1 MPELTVAEALAK
13 LATLPNPTLDQLR
26 ALVAETS
33 IAQTDLS
40 APTKATVLYSGPVAE
55 HFFDTGPG
63 NGKALSSGQLA
74 SEIARSDAGFKI
86 VDNTHAAELIE
97 DPIFRMAFQKAEGTD
112 AILFSKDGGFWSNAS
127 DRFVKEAAN
136 GDFFLVA
143 PKPAAFEGLSLD
155 EGIFS
160 TVELKALLE
169 GDGVGRINGIEL
181 PALREIYQ
189 NIPDPDTALKEITDV
204 LSVKSL
210 GDLYDGLD
218 LHTSPEGGVEFRI
231 KGGVFEKIG
240 LSGVG
245 DLQTSGFVIADA
257 ISGADGIFSGQDFER
272 IISKANVIKAL
283 GEAGKVAGPVGDLIE
298 LGVLTGTVVGLLNA
312 GDRDGAARAAVAG
325 LSSIGGGALAG
336 GAAAVWA
343 APLLAGGPVGAVAY
357 VIVVVGAGIIGS
369 EAGEFLGEK
378 LYDAYSAAFTYF
390 DGTGVDPFTWIADGA
405 GAYSNFQNLTLDGL
419 KYAGRITRQLING
432 ELDIV
437 EFFTGS
443 RGEPEV
449 GQIIV
454 TANRQT
460 GDVTT
465 SYSGDLG
472 ALISGSEVGAAFGK
486 ALLEFARASGEIPT
500 SPGVFQTGGGS
511 LPSSSRDVQ
520 SGIGRLPSASITTP
534 IAKVNQDGTLTIG
547 GVEARIIG
555 TDGRNGFR
563 VEVGNTGSLLDLVVI
578 DGVTIP
584 KLGRDFSGDLEVLTE
599 FDDDGGIKKT
609 SFKIAGNPLK
619 VSFEDAGSAIGR
631 QLGFRLAG
639 GDVVLGIGT
648 SALLQTVGMNLG
660 EVLDAITFGEPK
672 AIGWLTNTALADIP
686 DELLTNLKLAGIG
699 AISSFLTAELINALG
714 VDGFA
719 GELLNTG
726 AGTAI
731 GQIVSGIFAGDTI
744 GSIFAGLDSVKSL
757 ALLGSAVGSFLG
769 TKLASEVVTFDTI
782 GGQIGSQVG
791 SSLGVLAASE
801 LLKIGTVLGGPLGAV
816 IGAFAG
822 FIIGGL
828 IGSVFGGT
836 PRSGADVTWDENDGR
851 FITANAYSRK
861 GGSQEA
867 AVALATTVAETF
879 NAVLDAVGGRLANP
893 QDVTTGNYGMRKS
906 DFVYRPISTRDKRA
920 ITFRADSEQDG
931 AFDAITGYGIFQGLS
946 DPDFRIIGGSN
957 YAKRAVY
964 ATIEI
969 GGQTAENFDQS
980 VLFGNLASAQSYET
994 YLANSV
1000 VINAIVA
1007 AERDSVFAAETAINL
1022 VRAVELGLTKR
1033 HRADW
1038 FGGFTALLDASQ
1050 ISAAGVEFGFDYDPF
1065 SDNISRL
1072 ISVGDSI
1079 LSDAIDIAGQTN
1091 IEAGDGNDLIFLDQ
1105 VATNIDGFEVAGGA
1119 GRIANSAGLK
1129 INGEAADGS
1138 AVGINVAATI
1148 DAGAGND
1155 IVHASNLGDNVFG
1168 GAGDDTLYGGRLDD
1182 WLLGGDGDDVLNAGA
1197 ADGSSL
1203 GGDGNY
1209 LNGGDGNDTL
1219 NGREGS
1225 DWLEGGDGTD
1235 TLTGGAGD
1243 DILVGGAGA
1252 GDQLAGGAGDDQYVV
1267 RRGDGADIIDETASS
1282 APVVTGTGDAFTQR
1296 IAGIQL
1302 WKANPV
1308 AAGAIRPDWVGN
1320 WAGVQ
1325 SDNVASGEDAI
1336 VFGYGIEIG
1345 DIHMQRSVTGGAPGS
1360 DLIIQVM
1367 ETVGGAQT
1375 FSGTQITVR
1384 DWFTNP
1390 FKRVEW
1396 LKFTDGTE
1404 IRIGDITSFVVG
1416 GAGNDVLIGT
1426 SGNDFVF
1433 GGAGDDRLFLLAGDD
1448 IGNGGTGNDMVAGDE
1463 GRDLL
1468 IGGLGN
1474 DELIG
1479 GKGADAL
1486 SGDDGT
1492 DDLYGG
1498 ADNDILSGGRGDGD
1512 HVVGGAGNDIFK
1524 YSRGDGSDTFA
1535 DEFVNSWFTVWTET
1549 GGWNAAGGF
1558 SYDPAT
1564 GEVRG
1569 PGGAVLRLNVGTA
1582 DQPDFQWL
1590 GRYDYDSVT
1599 GTLKVFAQ
1607 PSNGS
1612 RLYTNSGSDRIEFAP
1627 GINIQDIIL
1636 ERSDNDLVLVI
1647 SDESADLASTSSVSD
1662 RITIKEWY
1670 LAPGQ
1675 IEKLVFAQTG
1685 IFDIEATARKLIAG
1699 TDANDGSMATPLQ
1712 GTAVNDWITG
1722 GSGDDVIAGGTGD
1735 DILAGNSGFDTLKGE
1750 AGNDVL
1756 YGGTGNDVL
1765 DGGAGKDILI
1775 GGLGEDTASYASAS
1789 AAVRADLSASSS
1801 NTGDAAGDE
1810 YDSIENLTGGS
1821 GADFLTGDDG
1831 DNVLTGGIGNDQL
1844 KGGFGD
1850 DTYVWNIGDGA
1861 DTIEEGGALLEE
1873 AVTASGALAPG
1884 YTVSSWTQI
1893 GETDYYYYD
1902 DDYYF
1907 EEYEYSY
1914 FELEI
1919 TGPDGAIAYYSDQYY
1934 EDILYGYPDA
1944 PPPVAYIQSGWLGG
1958 FARTNGQQVTRQVID
1973 PTANSGNDTLEFGAG
1988 ISLSDLS
1995 FTRSG
2000 DDLIIRHG
2008 GLATSQVT
2016 IKGHYSTSGAVED
2029 IVFADGFSVALSSI
2043 LVADSNAQRVGSSGD
2058 DLITGRFGT
2067 FADNLAG
2074 GDGNDVLS
2082 GYAGNDQ
2089 LSGGDGDDVLEGGA
2103 GADIL
2108 NGGANGDVGDT
2119 VRYVRSAAV
2128 TIDLASTGAQSGAE
2142 AQGDTLIGV
2151 ENVVGSQTGA
2161 DILRGTEGNNR
2172 FDGLDGNNQI
2182 WGRGGDDVI
2191 IAGKGADK
2199 LYGDAGDDNIDAG
2212 DGNDDVYGGVGN
2224 DILVGGGGNDR
2235 IWGQDGDDTILGGD
2249 GNDTVLDGGAGN
2261 DLVMGDAGDDT
2272 LTGGAGN
2279 DNLVGGTGNDLLQGG
2294 TGNDTYLFDS
2304 RSGNDTIVDAD
2315 GANAIAFE
2323 GNISINQLWM
2333 VRVGNDLKI
2342 SVIGGEASITVTN
2355 YFTPNVPSLM
2365 RSISTQTHTIYL
2377 GHAAPLIGTMT
2388 ASGTNVPAAIPS
2400 SIAADLR
2407 NYWHEGHAAAPTGEP
2422 LGLFIHQNTASSPTA
2437 TGAVDHDDNITDY
2450 SIGSAPV
2457 NGSVALDAVTGV
2469 FTYTPTASY
2478 LGSDRFTIIV
2488 TDADGQAVEVPV
2500 AVTVAPEGAIQN
2512 FPNQFAGNYSFDE
2525 FENVAIGTLIG
2536 AVAASDPD
2544 SAATALGQQSY
2555 SFLVNGTASAIS
2567 ADGRYAISATTGE
2580 IRTNAALDFDT
2591 GTPGANYTVIARD
2604 NAGADG
2610 YNQAETS
2617 VRIDIADVNE
2627 AHSLVNAAR
2636 NVIEGDYSYDPFR
2649 GSPEVSFNLNDLM
2662 LTDPENG
2669 RGLIWTFSDGSNT
2682 NGFWELNRQT
2692 GILSVNS
2699 IIDYETVTV
2708 RYETEYEY
2716 DDDTGEEIEYT
2727 YAVKD
2732 LSLANQNLSV
2742 TASDGAFSATANFTA
2757 TITDK
2762 NEGPQLSY
2770 SPRYIIRDDQK
2781 EGNFATLRGYDPE
2794 TGVAA
2799 SSYTITNIAATESFH
2814 TPGSSSDVD
2823 NTGNPSLTIGF
2834 TSGVLNFQ
2842 VPGDG
2847 EWEGGIRYHP
2857 TRGGRWYY
2865 QLDYEVTVNMT
2876 DSSGNIGTDTFTVT
2890 FLKHG
2895 TSGVLPIMLDLD
2907 GDGIELVDHENST
2920 VFFDMDLD
2928 GIADRTGWVSAD
2940 DGMLVL
2946 DRNGNGIIDN
2956 SLEISFAS
2964 DDAAAVTDLE
2974 GLRAWDTNQNGL
2986 IDAGDE
2992 AFAQFQVWRDINQNG
3007 ISEEGELFSLAD
3019 MGIRAINL
3027 TLNLTG
3033 EELVEDRNVLF
3044 ATSQFFRTNGTI
3056 GIVGDVSLA
3065 FDPSRTQEGEASEP
3079 YDELSPQVS
3088 EPAPVAD
3095 PGNSGEANASDDGA
3109 AATPEE
3115 TPGIPDAQGAAN
3127 DDEAVSGSPDATS
3140 DSDSVS
3146 GLAAPIV
3153 FDLDNDGE
3161 GLVSLAESRTRFDMN
3176 LDGFLDRTGWIE
3188 EGDAF
3193 LALDRNGNGVIDD
3206 ISEISFVADKEGA
3219 RTDLEGLAAFDTN
3232 EDGVFDGL
3240 DDRFVEFRLW
3250 RDSNSNG
3257 LTDAGELLS
3266 LAEGGFISIT
3276 LVGTPTG
3283 QTPVEGEN
3291 IVFNTSTYTLSSGET
3306 GTLLDAGLAFRAGD
3320 GLPDIDF
3327 QESKWSGKSKHW
3339 RQTANNGS
3347 VQITPRRVNGV
3358 LSADAGLIAPAS
3370 TYAIGNRNIGT
3381 LSTILLDLD
3390 GDGLEARRSGKSKAW
3405 FDMNGDGVVD
3415 DTGWMSGGDGM
3426 LVIDRDGNGLINDT
3440 SEITFLPE
3448 KENATSAWDGL
3459 GELDENGDGRIS
3471 AADTRF
3477 GELAV
3482 WVDSNQDGISQGDEI
3497 RSLTHLG
3504 IRDISLNQ
3512 RSTSDSAKVGNNL
3525 ALSTST
3531 FTWSNGVTATIGNVA
3546 LGFEVNPAVPPAAVP
3561 MSPGQLSTAMAG
3573 ARLAEAMSVFGSDA
3587 SGSITGTTGAD
3598 KAGTMD
3604 WLSVSAA

>member
-1 MPELTVAEALAK
+1 MSDPETQQDPTAIPDGEVIVVTANLPPIVDPNATEIPVSVARQYLDDIPKTNSQFPEPRTARRIDADFNADSAAMLSYKRIALGVVEYGENKYAFPDIELIDFESDSISERIETSMAAIYWAAENNIPIDGLQELLGIFDSLYQRGYRSIPTFDAESSGSQRIAAGQANTDTNEQGSLDVNGDGVVDAADLRDTELETFISTGNDFPDMEK
-13 LATLPNPTLDQLR
+13 LIAFFHEVSHGVFGNHKFNITRNSGLDQLATPITQQMIEDDPTYRAGRLALYVLRDISQYLNHEDGIPGDKFTVRGFEYDADPFSYSNSQVDDQIEAVVQRGQELAENSRINTVNALLDRLFALPEGDPGRSLPQHILDAWGGQGFLGLLSEPSDWDANANGVWGSSLSHYRDRNKSTRDFDGNGVTEAFGTVQFGSNLPTIIAANVEFSLQDEIIEFAENVANRVAFGVTLVDGAQIGIALGSVLGRHITDDVFGQIAASAALKTGLGAFGEWVDVEIFHTNPR
-26 ALVAETS
+26 ALSTNFLGGGLDGLLDSLWDNLV
-33 IAQTDLS
+33 
-40 APTKATVLYSGPVAE
+40 
-55 HFFDTGPG
+55 
-63 NGKALSSGQLA
+63 NGGVGALSS
-74 SEIARSDAGFKI
+74 
-86 VDNTHAAELIE
+86 
-97 DPIFRMAFQKAEGTD
+97 
-112 AILFSKDGGFWSNAS
+112 
-127 DRFVKEAAN
+127 
-136 GDFFLVA
+136 
-143 PKPAAFEGLSLD
+143 
-155 EGIFS
+155 
-160 TVELKALLE
+160 
-169 GDGVGRINGIEL
+169 
-181 PALREIYQ
+181 Y
-189 NIPDPDTALKEITDV
+189 
-204 LSVKSL
+204 
-210 GDLYDGLD
+210 
-218 LHTSPEGGVEFRI
+218 
-231 KGGVFEKIG
+231 
-240 LSGVG
+240 
-245 DLQTSGFVIADA
+245 
-257 ISGADGIFSGQDFER
+257 
-272 IISKANVIKAL
+272 
-283 GEAGKVAGPVGDLIE
+283 
-298 LGVLTGTVVGLLNA
+298 
-312 GDRDGAARAAVAG
+312 
-325 LSSIGGGALAG
+325 
-336 GAAAVWA
+336 
-343 APLLAGGPVGAVAY
+343 
-357 VIVVVGAGIIGS
+357 
-369 EAGEFLGEK
+369 
-378 LYDAYSAAFTYF
+378 
-390 DGTGVDPFTWIADGA
+390 
-405 GAYSNFQNLTLDGL
+405 
-419 KYAGRITRQLING
+419 
-432 ELDIV
+432 
-437 EFFTGS
+437 
-443 RGEPEV
+443 
-449 GQIIV
+449 
-454 TANRQT
+454 
-460 GDVTT
+460 
-465 SYSGDLG
+465 
-472 ALISGSEVGAAFGK
+472 
-486 ALLEFARASGEIPT
+486 
-500 SPGVFQTGGGS
+500 
-511 LPSSSRDVQ
+511 
-520 SGIGRLPSASITTP
+520 
-534 IAKVNQDGTLTIG
+534 
-547 GVEARIIG
+547 
-555 TDGRNGFR
+555 
-563 VEVGNTGSLLDLVVI
+563 
-578 DGVTIP
+578 
-584 KLGRDFSGDLEVLTE
+584 
-599 FDDDGGIKKT
+599 
-609 SFKIAGNPLK
+609 
-619 VSFEDAGSAIGR
+619 
-631 QLGFRLAG
+631 
-639 GDVVLGIGT
+639 
-648 SALLQTVGMNLG
+648 
-660 EVLDAITFGEPK
+660 
-672 AIGWLTNTALADIP
+672 
-686 DELLTNLKLAGIG
+686 
-699 AISSFLTAELINALG
+699 LTAELVNAVGLEGFPAEIVNSFGGAAINQIASNL
-714 VDGFA
+714 VD
-719 GELLNTG
+719 
-726 AGTAI
+726 
-731 GQIVSGIFAGDTI
+731 IVRGGPEVPGIFDGVGTEAQLYTVAASFI
-744 GSIFAGLDSVKSL
+744 GS
-757 ALLGSAVGSFLG
+757 
-769 TKLASEVVTFDTI
+769 KLANEIHTFQSV

-791 SSLGVLAASE
+791 ATYGSYVASQIFLAFGFNPTTFVAA
-801 LLKIGTVLGGPLGAV
+801 VAV
-816 IGAFAG
+816 IVFWKLV
-822 FIIGGL
+822 GGL
-828 IGSVFGGT
+828 IGSIFGGT
-836 PRSGADVTWDENDGR
+836 PRSGADVEWSEDQQQ
-851 FITANAYSRK
+851 FIVSNAYSRK
-861 GGSQEA
+861 GGNKEA
-867 AVALATTVAETF
+867 AVSLADAAANNF
-879 NAVLDAVGGRLANP
+879 NSVLGAIGGTLLNP
-893 QDVTTGNYGMRKS
+893 DSVQTGNYGMRVK
-906 DFVYRPISTRDKRA
+906 DFVYRPYSTRDK
-920 ITFRADSEQDG
+920 
-931 AFDAITGYGIFQGLS
+931 DAITARFSGSDGGEKLIAHGSYLGLLDIS
-946 DPDFRIIGGSN
+946 TQVAGGN
-957 YAKRAVY
+957 IYAKRALSASLDSHITTPDQFSMEVLLGDLVVAQEY
-964 ATIEI
+964 DKFLAQKETIGALIAAQPESAFVA
-969 GGQTAENFDQS
+969 GWLVT
-980 VLFGNLASAQSYET
+980 LA
-994 YLANSV
+994 
-1000 VINAIVA
+1000 
-1007 AERDSVFAAETAINL
+1007 
-1022 VRAVELGLTKR
+1022 RAGELGLHKR
-1033 HRADW
+1033 SQTDW
-1038 FGGFTALLDASQ
+1038 IGGFTALLDELYDGKVDGVSVH
-1050 ISAAGVEFGFDYDPF
+1050 AA
-1065 SDNISRL
+1065 
-1072 ISVGDSI
+1072 SVGARF
-1079 LSDAIDIAGQTN
+1079 DAVNNERLWSLVDQDGVFLGYSRDTIDLAGQTQ
-1091 IEAGDGNDLIFLDQ
+1091 I
-1105 VATNIDGFEVAGGA
+1105 
-1119 GRIANSAGLK
+1119 
-1129 INGEAADGS
+1129 DGS
-1138 AVGINVAATI
+1138 AASDTIVLSAITVGSDGKEIPRGGARLADTAGFIINGVAGAGGTIDIRVAATI
-1148 DAGAGND
+1148 NAGAGND
-1155 IVHASNLGDNVFG
+1155 VVHASNLGDNVFG
-1168 GAGDDTLYGGRLDD
+1168 GAGDDSLYGGGLDD
-1182 WLLGGDGDDVLNAGA
+1182 WLLGGDGNDVLNAGS
-1197 ADGSSL
+1197 ADGIAL

-1209 LNGGDGNDTL
+1209 LNGGAGDDIL
-1219 NGREGS
+1219 RGREGS
-1225 DWLEGGDGTD
+1225 DWLEGGNGTD

-1243 DILVGGAGA
+1243 DILAGGAGA
-1252 GDQLAGGAGDDQYVV
+1252 GDQLAGGAGDDQYIV
-1267 RRGDGADIIDETASS
+1267 RRGDGADIIDETESS
-1282 APVVTGTGDAFTQR
+1282 APVVTGAGDAFTQR

-1320 WAGVQ
+1320 WGGVQ

-1345 DIHMQRSVTGGAPGS
+1345 DIHMQRSQTGGAPGS
-1360 DLIIQVM
+1360 DLIIRVM
-1367 ETVGGAQT
+1367 ETVGVAQS
-1375 FSGTQITVR
+1375 FSGTQITVK

-1404 IRIGDITSFVVG
+1404 IRIGDITSFVIG

-1448 IGNGGTGNDMVAGDE
+1448 IGNGGTGNDMVAGDA

-1535 DEFVNSWFTVWTET
+1535 DEFVNSWFTVWTEI

-1599 GTLKVFAQ
+1599 GTLKVFAP
-1607 PSNGS
+1607 PSNDS

-1647 SDESADLASTSSVSD
+1647 SDENDDLVSTSSVSD

-1685 IFDIEATARKLIAG
+1685 IFDIEATARNLIAG

-1861 DTIEEGGALLEE
+1861 DTIEEGGALLQE

-1919 TGPDGAIAYYSDQYY
+1919 TGPDGEVVYYSDQYY

-1973 PTANSGNDTLEFGAG
+1973 PSANSGNDTLEFGAG

-1995 FTRSG
+1995 FARSG

-2029 IVFADGFSVALSSI
+2029 IVFGDGFSVALSSI

-2074 GDGNDVLS
+2074 GDGDDVLS

-2108 NGGANGDVGDT
+2108 NGGANGDAGDT

-2128 TIDLASTGAQSGAE
+2128 TIDLASTGAQSGGD

-2272 LTGGAGN
+2272 LTGGAGD

-2304 RSGNDTIVDAD
+2304 RSGNDTIVDAA
-2315 GANAIAFE
+2315 GANAVAFE
-2323 GNISINQLWM
+2323 GNISIDQLWM

-2355 YFTPNVPSLM
+2355 YFIPNVPSLM

-2377 GHAAPLIGTMT
+2377 GHAAPLIAAMT

-2400 SIAADLR
+2400 NIAADLR

-2422 LGLFIHQNTASSPTA
+2422 LGLFIYQNNASSATA
-2437 TGAVDHDDNITDY
+2437 TGAIDHDDNITDY

-2457 NGSVALDAVTGV
+2457 NGTVTLDAATGV

-2500 AVTVAPEGAIQN
+2500 AVTVAPEGAVQN

-2525 FENVAIGTLIG
+2525 FENVAIGTIIG

-2544 SAATALGQQSY
+2544 NAATAQGQQRY

-2567 ADGRYAISATTGE
+2567 ADGRYAINATTGE
-2580 IRTNAALDFDT
+2580 IRTNASLDFDT

-2610 YNQAETS
+2610 YNQAATN
-2617 VRIDIADVNE
+2617 VRIDIVDVNE
-2627 AHSLVNAAR
+2627 AHSLVNAAGS
-2636 NVIEGDYSYDPFR
+2636 VIEGDYSYDPFR

-2662 LTDPENG
+2662 LTDPESG

-2699 IIDYETVTV
+2699 IIDYETVIV
-2708 RYETEYEY
+2708 RYETGY
-2716 DDDTGEEIEYT
+2716 DYDYDTGEEIEYT
-2727 YAVKD
+2727 YPVRD
-2732 LSLANQNLSV
+2732 LALANQNLSV
-2742 TASDGAFSATANFTA
+2742 TASDGVFSATANFTA
-2757 TITDK
+2757 IITDE

-2770 SPRYIIRDDQK
+2770 SPRFIIRDDQK

-2876 DSSGNIGTDTFTVT
+2876 DSSGTIGTDTFTVT

-2964 DDAAAVTDLE
+2964 DDEAAVTDLE

-3007 ISEEGELFSLAD
+3007 ISEEGELFSLGE

-3079 YDELSPQVS
+3079 YDEPAPQGS
-3088 EPAPVAD
+3088 EPTSAAD
-3095 PGNSGEANASDDGA
+3095 PGNTDEANASNDGTGA
-3109 AATPEE
+3109 IPEE
-3115 TPGIPDAQGAAN
+3115 TPGIPDAQGATN

-3140 DSDSVS
+3140 DSAAVS

-3206 ISEISFVADKEGA
+3206 ISEISFVGDKEGA

-3266 LAEGGFISIT
+3266 LAEAGFASIT

-3306 GTLLDAGLAFRAGD
+3306 GTLLDAGLAFIAGD

-3327 QESKWSGKSKHW
+3327 QESTWSGKSKHW

-3347 VQITPRRVNGV
+3347 VQITPRSVNGP

-3448 KENATSAWDGL
+3448 RENATSAWDGL
-3459 GELDENGDGRIS
+3459 GVLDENGDGRIS
-3471 AADTRF
+3471 AVDTRF

-3497 RSLTHLG
+3497 RSLTDLG

-3546 LGFEVNPAVPPAAVP
+3546 LGFEVNPAAPPAPAP

-3573 ARLAEAMSVFGSDA
+3573 ARLAEAMSVFGADA
-3587 SGSITGTTGAD
+3587 SGSVTGISGVD